1 MAIIKINR
9 ARSQVQT
16 PRQNNLTGTFINPQI
31 ATMQGNAFAA
41 IGKAIEATAEKTK
54 KTEDQNELQRIITET
69 LPVISSKASSYSQ
82 STDINDATEYMA
94 SMDIKEFEPYI
105 KNSSKEVKELFQ
117 TYIFKQSVSGY
128 RNLHTGILARHIK
141 DTKLNQNNKWNDLTK
156 LMAANDTG
164 TASNAEADFEASF
177 TDPTVI
183 DKYTE
188 NELKKIKEDKKLQA
202 IQLRFYNRNRNN
214 PVDTLNRGQEITKK
228 YGVVEARKILEDAKN
243 VLVSQTAEKDLD
255 AIRLEK
261 ADKDQKI
268 ANFTDILL
276 KIQNDGVAG
285 PRDEKTAPSLDY
297 ITDLFKADQ
306 INSAQ
311 RNTLFKIKTQGPII
325 TDPMVLDY
333 INGQLSIAETIEDID
348 AIEEQVL
355 FTAGFADKLG
365 IESIENIKHVK
376 TLFTKDRPAFEEHK
390 YYEKMLTTDLGQMDN
405 GTTTFKAF
413 GTKEKT
419 DQKKRYNG
427 IERYQSLVRGGM
439 RAEDAYVA
447 TVKDFLSKENMPSI
461 FEVAMPRTVKMN
473 VPTKGTDPETYFK
486 SIEDKMIAAYKA
498 NPRDVQAYTEDFERL
513 DTIRDLFNVRLKAY
527 EIGNVGDKKKST
539 QELIDQALGSTKAK
553 GGSGDSS
560 N

>member
-1 MAIIKINR
+1 MAVIKINR
-9 ARSQVQT
+9 SQSQVRLPQ
-16 PRQNNLTGTFINPQI
+16 QNNLTGLVTSPNLAI
-31 ATMQGNAFAA
+31 MQGNA
-41 IGKAIEATAEKTK
+41 INSISKAIEDASAKTK

-69 LPVISSKASSYSQ
+69 LPIISGKASSYST
-82 STDINDATEYMA
+82 STNINDAKEYMA
-94 SMDIKEFEPYI
+94 SMDIKEFDPYL

-117 TYIFKQSVSGY
+117 NYLFKQSVSGY
-128 RNLHTGILARHIK
+128 RDLHTGILARHVK
-141 DTKLNQNNKWNDLTK
+141 ETKLNQNNKWNDLTK

-164 TASNAEADFEASF
+164 TASTAEDEFNATFL
-177 TDPTVI
+177 DPVVI
-183 DKYTE
+183 DKYTP
-188 NELKKIKEDKKLQA
+188 NELEKIKEDKKLQA

-214 PVDTLNRGQEITKK
+214 PVDTLNRGEEITAK
-228 YGVVEARKILEDAKN
+228 YGVVEATRILDDAKN
-243 VLVSQTAEKDLD
+243 VLISQTAEKDLD

-276 KIQNDGVAG
+276 KIQLDDGS
-285 PRDEKTAPSLDY
+285 APSLDY

-376 TLFTKDRPAFEEHK
+376 TLFTNDRPAFEEHK
-390 YYEKMLTTDLGQMDN
+390 YYEKMLKTDLGQIDGGM
-405 GTTTFKAF
+405 TTFKAF
-413 GTKEKT
+413 GTTEKT

-473 VPTKGTDPETYFK
+473 VPKAGTDPDTYFK

-498 NPRDVQAYTEDFERL
+498 NPKDVQAYTEDFERL
-513 DTIRDLFNVRLKAY
+513 DTIRDLFNVRLKAF
-527 EIGNVGDKKKST
+527 EIGNVGKNIKTPK
-539 QELIDQALGSTKAK
+539 QIIDQALGSSKATNN
-553 GGSGDSS
+553 SGDTSE
-560 N
+560 

>member
-1 MAIIKINR
+1 MAVIKINR
-9 ARSQVQT
+9 SQGKIANIQT
-16 PRQNNLTGTFINPQI
+16 PNVSALRLDSGL
-31 ATMQGNAFAA
+31 ALAQGAA
-41 IGKAIEATAEKTK
+41 ISSIGKIIEDTKAKTK
-54 KTEDQNELQRIITET
+54 KTDDKNELQRLITET
-69 LPVISSKASSYSQ
+69 LPEINNKASAY
-82 STDINDATEYMA
+82 
-94 SMDIKEFEPYI
+94 K
-105 KNSSKEVKELFQ
+105 
-117 TYIFKQSVSGY
+117 
-128 RNLHTGILARHIK
+128 
-141 DTKLNQNNKWNDLTK
+141 
-156 LMAANDTG
+156 MAANDTG
-164 TASNAEADFEASF
+164 TASNAEIEFEATF
-177 TDPTVI
+177 NDPDI
-183 DKYTE
+183 INKYTPE
-188 NELKKIKEDKKLQA
+188 EIKKIKEDKKLQA
-202 IQLRFYNRNRNN
+202 IQLRYYNRNRNN
-214 PVDTLNRGQEITKK
+214 PVDTLARGKEIRAKF
-228 YGVVEARKILEDAKN
+228 GVKEAKRILDDAKN
-243 VLVSQTAEKDLD
+243 VLVSQNAERDLD
-255 AIRLEK
+255 AIKLEK
-261 ADKDQKI
+261 ADKNQKI

-276 KIQNDGVAG
+276 KIQLDDGS
-285 PRDEKTAPSLDY
+285 APSLDY

-311 RNTLFKIKTQGPII
+311 RNTLFKIKTEGPII

-376 TLFTKDRPAFEEHK
+376 TLFTNDRPAFEEHK
-390 YYEKMLTTDLGQMDN
+390 YYEKMLKTDLGQIDGGM
-405 GTTTFKAF
+405 TTFKAF
-413 GTKEKT
+413 GTAQKT

-473 VPTKGTDPETYFK
+473 VPKAGTDPDTYFK

-498 NPRDVQAYTEDFERL
+498 NPKDVQAYTEDFERL
-513 DTIRDLFNVRLKAY
+513 DTIRDLFNVRLKAF

-553 GGSGDSS
+553 GGSGDTSK
-560 N
+560 

>member
-1 MAIIKINR
+1 MAVIKINR
-9 ARSQVQT
+9 SQSQVRLPQ
-16 PRQNNLTGTFINPQI
+16 QNNLTGLVTSPNLAI
-31 ATMQGNAFAA
+31 MQGNA
-41 IGKAIEATAEKTK
+41 INSISKAINDAAAKTK

-69 LPVISSKASSYSQ
+69 LPIISGKASTYSQ
-82 STDINDATEYMA
+82 STNINDAKEYMA
-94 SMDIKEFEPYI
+94 SMDMKEFEPYL

-117 TYIFKQSVSGY
+117 NYLFKQTVSGY
-128 RNLHTGILARHIK
+128 RDLHTGILARHVK
-141 DTKLNQNNKWNDLTK
+141 ETKLNQNNKWDDLTK
-156 LMAANDTG
+156 LMATNDTG
-164 TASNAEADFEASF
+164 TASTAEDEFNATFL
-177 TDPTVI
+177 DPVVI
-183 DKYTE
+183 DKYTP
-188 NELKKIKEDKKLQA
+188 NELEKIKEDKKLQA

-214 PVDTLNRGQEITKK
+214 PVDTLNRGKEITEK
-228 YGVVEARKILEDAKN
+228 YGVVEAKRILDDAKN
-243 VLVSQTAEKDLD
+243 VLVSQVAEKDLD
-255 AIRLEK
+255 SIRLEK

-276 KIQNDGVAG
+276 SIQRDDGS
-285 PRDEKTAPSLDY
+285 APSLDY

-325 TDPMVLDY
+325 TDPMILDY

-355 FTAGFADKLG
+355 FTAGFADRLG

-390 YYEKMLTTDLGQMDN
+390 YYEKMLKTDLGEIDGGM
-405 GTTTFKAF
+405 TTFKAF
-413 GTKEKT
+413 GTADKT

-427 IERYQSLVRGGM
+427 IERYMSLVRGGM

-473 VPTKGTDPETYFK
+473 VPKAGTDPETYFK
-486 SIEDKMIAAYKA
+486 SIEDKMIAAYNA
-498 NPRDVQAYTEDFERL
+498 NPKDVKAYTEDFERL
-513 DTIRDLFNVRLKAY
+513 DTIRDLYNVRLKAF
-527 EIGNVGDKKKST
+527 EIGNVGDKKKT
-539 QELIDQALGSTKAK
+539 PKQIIDLALGSSKTSNN
-553 GGSGDSS
+553 SGDTSK
-560 N
+560 

>member
-16 PRQNNLTGTFINPQI
+16 PRQNNLTGTFINPQV
-31 ATMQGNAFAA
+31 ATLQGNAFAA
-41 IGKAIEATAEKTK
+41 IGKAIEVTAEKTK

-69 LPVISSKASSYSQ
+69 LPVLTNKAAAYSQ
-82 STDINDATEYMA
+82 STNINDAKEYMA
-94 SMDIKEFEPYI
+94 SMDIKEFEPYL
-105 KNSSKEVKELFQ
+105 KNANKEIKELFQ
-117 TYIFKQSVSGY
+117 THLFKQTVSGY
-128 RNLHTGILARHIK
+128 RNLHTGILARHVK
-141 DTKLNQNNKWNDLTK
+141 EAKLNQNNKWNDLTQ
-156 LMAANDTG
+156 LMADNDTG

-188 NELKKIKEDKKLQA
+188 NELKKIKEDKTLQA

-214 PVDTLNRGQEITKK
+214 PVNTLDQGKEITAK
-228 YGVVEARKILEDAKN
+228 YGTVEAKRILDDAKN
-243 VLVSQTAEKDLD
+243 VLVSQTAERDLD
-255 AIRLEK
+255 AIKLDK

-276 KIQNDGVAG
+276 SIQRDDGS
-285 PRDEKTAPSLDY
+285 APTLDY

-311 RNTLFKIKTQGPII
+311 RNTLFKIKLEGPIV
-325 TDPMVLDY
+325 TDPMILDY

-348 AIEEQVL
+348 AIDEQVL

-376 TLFTKDRPAFEEHK
+376 TLFTKDRPAFEEYK
-390 YYEKMLTTDLGQMDN
+390 YFEKMLKTDLGQIDGGM
-405 GTTTFKAF
+405 TMFKSFQAS
-413 GTKEKT
+413 EKT

-427 IERYQSLVRGGM
+427 IERYMSLVRGGM
-439 RAEDAYVA
+439 RSEDAYVA

-461 FEVAMPRTVKMN
+461 FEVAMPRSVKLN
-473 VPTKGTDPETYFK
+473 TPIKGTKPEDYFND
-486 SIEDKMIAAYKA
+486 IENKMIEAYAA
-498 NPRDVQAYTEDFERL
+498 NPKDIQTFTEDFERL
-513 DTIRDLFNVRLKAY
+513 DTIRDLFNVRLKAF
-527 EIGNVGDKKKST
+527 EIGNTGDKKKST
-539 QELIDQALGSTKAK
+539 QELIDLALGSSKTK
-553 GGSGDSS
+553 GGSGDTGK
-560 N
+560 